1 MCKEKTAR
9 PRGTDSAK
17 IISVIETEAI
27 AGYGIEE
34 DPVRPVK
41 QYWSL
46 SGELLA
52 VSDPCNAQVSGA
64 TSDKSVIKNP
74 DGTVTVR

>member
-1 MCKEKTAR
+1 MDNKKTAR

-17 IISVIETEAI
+17 IISVIETESI
-27 AGYGIEE
+27 AGYGTEE

-41 QYWSL
+41 QYWSM

-52 VSDPCNAQVSGA
+52 TNDPCQSG
-64 TSDKSVIKNP
+64 
-74 DGTVTVR
+74 